1 MAHLFREV
9 LPQLLYLAKLQIRF
23 ASLVPPGRQVELYNR
38 LTQVS
43 KHVHCSHNASD
54 VLAFIVEILSVP
66 KDSPGCIVE
75 AGCFKGG
82 STAKFSLFAKL
93 VGRPLVVFD
102 SFQGI
107 PANEEPQEKS
117 ILGHSIKDAF
127 PGGSFCGSLDEV
139 RANVEKYGEIDVC
152 RFVPGW
158 FEDTMPHFNEPV
170 CAAFLDVDLASST
183 KSCLKYLYPLLIPGG
198 VICSQDGHFPRVI
211 EVFSDDR
218 FWEEEVGYKRPPIEG
233 LRKRPVIRVVK
244 PAGERAPLSATT
256 PATPLA

>member
-1 MAHLFREV
+1 MTHLFREV
-9 LPQLLYLAKLQIRF
+9 LPQLVLLAKLQVRF
-23 ASLVPPGRQVELYNR
+23 ASLVPPGEQIKLYNR
-38 LTQVS
+38 MTRVS
-43 KHVHCSHNASD
+43 KHVPCSHNASD

-82 STAKFSLFAKL
+82 STAKFSIIAKR

-107 PANEEPQEKS
+107 PPHEEPHEKS
-117 ILGHSIKDAF
+117 ILGHSIQDCF
-127 PGGSFCGSLDEV
+127 PPGSFCGSLDEV
-139 RANVEKYGEIDVC
+139 KGNVEQYGEIDVC

-158 FEDTMPHFNEPV
+158 FENTMPQFSEPV

-183 KSCLKYLYPLLIPGG
+183 KTCLKHLYPLLVPGG

-211 EVFSDDR
+211 DVFSDDR
-218 FWEEEVGYKRPPIEG
+218 FWEEEVGCKRPPVEG
-233 LRKRPVIRVVK
+233 LRKRPVIKVVK
-244 PAGERAPLSATT
+244 PAAQGQLVAART
-256 PATPLA
+256 PARPLA